1 MPSGGTP
8 IVAPAPSLPDC
19 SRRRALPRHAAGE
32 ASPRGVWTSVGAGP
46 GVALSAAGAEGEG
59 DATPRRDE
67 RELNAARSRSRRRL
81 QVPVEGLRA
90 PPSKKELQSS
100 DESPTPSL
108 RRAARS
114 VRPGVLHRLEADR
127 RGSRH
132 CSASKPSGCPEF
144 PGSRRPSSIPWP
156 RRGFVATSAGNMC
169 VHQAVVAA
177 SRRTSSGA
185 ILA

>member
-90 PPSKKELQSS
+90 PPSKKKLQSS
-100 DESPTPSL
+100 DESSTPSL
-108 RRAARS
+108 RRAART
-114 VRPGVLHRLEADR
+114 VWPGVLHRLGADR
-127 RGSRH
+127 QGSRH
-132 CSASKPSGCPEF
+132 CSASNPSGGPEL
-144 PGSRRPSSIPWP
+144 PGSAHRRFRGPAAASL
-156 RRGFVATSAGNMC
+156 RRLHGNMC